1 MRTESER
8 IRIVTIYN
16 FNVNIFLYAIQ
27 EFFLRQKGEIAM
39 KKYIFRASF
48 TKDGITYYAKN
59 YGKKAFKIPI
69 D

>member
-1 MRTESER
+1 
-8 IRIVTIYN
+8 
-16 FNVNIFLYAIQ
+16 
-27 EFFLRQKGEIAM
+27 M
-39 KKYIFRASF
+39 KKYIFKASF